1 MKSKKH
7 RSNERAIAWLILCAA
22 AVAGIVFCIILLFT
36 GRVKEIKITGG
47 TTVYHIDDEQYELS
61 AEPLVCDGIQYV
73 PGGDILANCDYE
85 VSWNNEQNAL
95 ALKNKDGISY
105 VYLDNV
111 LVSHLGEPMQFAN
124 TTFSRKKVM
133 YMPVDMVSFFLDE
146 SKEKMTIEGDLKAFK
161 IPTRDCLENTPDPDD
176 TYRLSGNVS
185 EYNNVYVINGNVA
198 MEQLYYPDAACQGY
212 AQVINSIAAAFPES
226 KVYDIA
232 IPTMSEFYG
241 PRQIYTNQTNGI
253 RKIYQNLDRSVMPVN
268 SVKALWEHAGEKLYF
283 NTDHHWTQRGAFYVY
298 CALLETMGEDVP
310 SLDDFQTN
318 NIENFVGSWKNFVKG
333 TPAEAQLTNSPELM
347 ERFMPR
353 VQYTGDIYSDQE
365 LTQRTGKSEVINLN
379 DNTYS
384 TFIRGDQPVTKYVSN
399 APSGK
404 KAVVIKESYGD
415 AFATWL
421 VDYYTELYVID
432 PRYWNGFANHN
443 NTMKLRNLSNVV
455 GGFDDIIVIS
465 YPGSTNADIRGAI
478 QSLVN

>member
-1 MKSKKH
+1 
-7 RSNERAIAWLILCAA
+7 
-22 AVAGIVFCIILLFT
+22 
-36 GRVKEIKITGG
+36 
-47 TTVYHIDDEQYELS
+47 
-61 AEPLVCDGIQYV
+61 
-73 PGGDILANCDYE
+73 
-85 VSWNNEQNAL
+85 
-95 ALKNKDGISY
+95 
-105 VYLDNV
+105 
-111 LVSHLGEPMQFAN
+111 
-124 TTFSRKKVM
+124 
-133 YMPVDMVSFFLDE
+133 
-146 SKEKMTIEGDLKAFK
+146 
-161 IPTRDCLENTPDPDD
+161 
-176 TYRLSGNVS
+176 
-185 EYNNVYVINGNVA
+185 
-198 MEQLYYPDAACQGY
+198 
-212 AQVINSIAAAFPES
+212 
-226 KVYDIA
+226 
-232 IPTMSEFYG
+232 
-241 PRQIYTNQTNGI
+241 
-253 RKIYQNLDRSVMPVN
+253 MPVN

-298 CALLETMGEDVP
+298 CALLETMGEDMP

-443 NTMKLRNLSNVV
+443 NTMKLKNLSNVV